1 MSPEQILEFMQMVY
15 AWVNKPSVVLT
26 YNLVFFICSLILIG
40 ISAKKDEVFSKNL
53 LTLVDVE
60 CELWNVSDALFV
72 GRGMLVFSVPRLIN
86 IAFLSSLQILRDI
99 VTNRAA
105 VTGVRSQGPGV
116 EPGSG
121 PESGPEFEPESGP
134 VSGPESGQRIGPEL
148 EPGSE
153 KMVAETEDDS
163 QVESP
168 DTRIKVDSDWK

>member
-1 MSPEQILEFMQMVY
+1 
-15 AWVNKPSVVLT
+15 
-26 YNLVFFICSLILIG
+26 
-40 ISAKKDEVFSKNL
+40 
-53 LTLVDVE
+53 
-60 CELWNVSDALFV
+60 
-72 GRGMLVFSVPRLIN
+72 MLVFSVPRLIN

-168 DTRIKVDSDWK
+168 DTRIKVDSD